1 MWSRK
6 GFALEYKRPPVSAV
20 DSGPMARATYTVVDD
35 GFPARDADTWTEE
48 KLMILECYVT
58 AFAKACGKAGG
69 WYGLDLFAGAGLN
82 YSLTKS
88 AAIPGS
94 PLILLNAQ
102 APGATRVLL
111 NELDEPARSALVA
124 RCGPYGERARIFHAD
139 ANAVIGAML
148 AEVPPVAPAFA
159 FLDPEGSE
167 LDWQTVQAI
176 AAHKAGRPNK
186 VEQLILFPTD
196 MGFVRLA
203 PDDPELVT
211 QIFGHERWIE
221 IFDRRRAEQITAD
234 QARGEYVRLY
244 AAGLRGL
251 GYRTVLDRQITK
263 GDGSPMYFLI
273 FATDHD
279 AGERIMDHCFDRVRI
294 RVQEELGQATLF
306 PSPPRRKRLS
316 EE

>member
-1 MWSRK
+1 MRRTTCITAEK
-6 GFALEYKRPPVSAV
+6 SAGAMRTFQAV
-20 DSGPMARATYTVVDD
+20 GRATYTVLDD
-35 GFPARDADTWTEE
+35 GHPARDADTRTEE

-58 AFAKACGKAGG
+58 AFAKACAKAGG

-82 YSLTKS
+82 YSLTRAS
-88 AAIPGS
+88 PIPGS
-94 PLILLNAQ
+94 PLVLLDAQ
-102 APGATRVLL
+102 APMATRVLL
-111 NELDEPARSALVA
+111 NELDERARGALQA
-124 RCGPYGERARIFHAD
+124 RCAPYGRRAQIYAAD
-139 ANAVIGAML
+139 ANTVIREML
-148 AEVPPVAPAFA
+148 AEVPTAAPAFA

-167 LDWQTVQAI
+167 LDWQTVEAI
-176 AAHKAGRPNK
+176 AAHKADRPNK

-203 PDDPELVT
+203 PDHPERVT
-211 QIFGHERWIE
+211 RIFGHERWVE
-221 IFDRRRAEQITAD
+221 IFERRRAGQITAD

-244 AAGLRGL
+244 AAGLRDL

-273 FATDHD
+273 FATDHE

-306 PSPPRRKRLS
+306 PSPPRRKRLT

>member
-1 MWSRK
+1 M
-6 GFALEYKRPPVSAV
+6 G
-20 DSGPMARATYTVVDD
+20 RATYTLLDD

-58 AFAKACGKAGG
+58 AFATACAKAEG
-69 WYGLDLFAGAGLN
+69 WYALDLFAGAGLN
-82 YSLTKS
+82 YSITR
-88 AAIPGS
+88 AAPISGS
-94 PLILLNAQ
+94 PLILLDAA
-102 APGATRVLL
+102 APKATQVLV
-111 NELDEPARSALVA
+111 NELDDQARAALGA
-124 RCGPYGERARIFHAD
+124 RCAPHEARARIFGAD
-139 ANAVIGAML
+139 ANSVIREMLAVIPTA
-148 AEVPPVAPAFA
+148 APAFA

-167 LDWQTVQAI
+167 LDWQTVEAI
-176 AAHKAGRPNK
+176 AAHKAHRRNK

-203 PDDPELVT
+203 PDHPELVT
-211 QIFGHERWIE
+211 RIFGHERWVE
-221 IFDRRRAEQITAD
+221 TFERRRAGRITAD

-244 AAGLRGL
+244 AAGLREL

-263 GDGSPMYFLI
+263 GSGAPMYFLI
-273 FATDHD
+273 FGTDHE